1 MPTRRLVLVKTA
13 RKNTHCMSLQDPDD
27 CDDFAPDGS
36 LGSMLE
42 EYRKSKQEKQL
53 KLEERAVRDG
63 RPFSAPVAS
72 PSCDD
77 IKKRQLDSRA
87 LKETPPGA
95 ALYTQAQE

>member
-1 MPTRRLVLVKTA
+1 
-13 RKNTHCMSLQDPDD
+13 
-27 CDDFAPDGS
+27 
-36 LGSMLE
+36 MLE
-42 EYRKSKQEKQL
+42 EYRKHKQEKQF

-87 LKETPPGA
+87 LKETLPGA
-95 ALYTQAQE
+95 PQHAHKSNLQEYDSDWSHTLTL

>member
-1 MPTRRLVLVKTA
+1 M
-13 RKNTHCMSLQDPDD
+13 QDPDD
-27 CDDFAPDGS
+27 GDDFAPDGS

-42 EYRKSKQEKQL
+42 EYRKNKQEKQF

-87 LKETPPGA
+87 LKEAPPGA
-95 ALYTQAQE
+95 RLLGVWLM

>member
-1 MPTRRLVLVKTA
+1 LPIIRDLLRLT
-13 RKNTHCMSLQDPDD
+13 THLQDPDD

-36 LGSMLE
+36 LGSLLE
-42 EYRKSKQEKQL
+42 EFRKSKQEKRF
-53 KLEERAVRDG
+53 KLEERAARDG

-87 LKETPPGA
+87 LKETPPGVPQPTTA
-95 ALYTQAQE
+95 SKAGTKN

>member
-1 MPTRRLVLVKTA
+1 
-13 RKNTHCMSLQDPDD
+13 
-27 CDDFAPDGS
+27 
-36 LGSMLE
+36 MLE
-42 EYRKSKQEKQL
+42 EYRKHKQEKQF

-87 LKETPPGA
+87 LKDARPGA
-95 ALYTQAQE
+95 P